1 MKRSGYVVAA
11 IAALAFSIGPARAE
25 ETSVVMTSTLS
36 PEELWRKVGDFCG
49 IQSWHP
55 IVQKCELSGDGRLR
69 TLTVTGDDTL
79 TQAVQNWT
87 GKNAPPRKLGALAV
101 DALERWDEAGR
112 CYGYTL
118 VYGEAPIA
126 DYHSTLCVIA
136 DSKGSAL
143 KWSGR
148 YAIKP
153 GVTAA
158 AAKKF
163 LDDVYTGGAKVLT
176 AK

>member
-1 MKRSGYVVAA
+1 MKRSGFVAAA
-11 IAALAFSIGPARAE
+11 IAALVLSNAPALAA
-25 ETSVVMTSTLS
+25 ETSVVMASKLS
-36 PEELWRKVGDFCG
+36 PEELWEKVGDFCG

-69 TLTVTGDDTL
+69 TLTVKGDDTL

-87 GKNAPPRKLGALAV
+87 GNNAPPRKLGALAV

-118 VYGEAPIA
+118 VYGEAPIT

-136 DSKGSAL
+136 EAKGSAL

-148 YAIKP
+148 YTIKP
-153 GVTAA
+153 GVSAA
-158 AAKKF
+158 TAKKF

-176 AK
+176 GM